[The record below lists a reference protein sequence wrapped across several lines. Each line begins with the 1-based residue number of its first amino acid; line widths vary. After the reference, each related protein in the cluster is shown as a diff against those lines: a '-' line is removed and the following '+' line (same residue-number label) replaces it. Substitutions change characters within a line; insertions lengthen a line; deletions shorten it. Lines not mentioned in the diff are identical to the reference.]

1 MTQRRAL
8 ILGATG
14 QDGAYLARH
23 LLTRG
28 YAVYGGTRDAEHPRT
43 ANLEYVG
50 VRADVT
56 LCNGVLDSVAAATR
70 LLEQVR
76 PDEIYNLAGQTS
88 VAESFQQPRDAYLS
102 FVLPITNLLESLRL
116 TELRARLF
124 NAGSGEC
131 FGNTLSPA
139 TEKTPFCPLSPY
151 AAAKVAAHHL
161 VSVYRQSFDIHACT
175 GFLYAHES
183 PLRPPHFVAR
193 KIVSAVR
200 RILAGDTAPLV
211 LGNLDVQRDWG
222 WAPDYVDAM
231 HRILQCDEAQDFIIA
246 TGESHSLREFVE
258 LAFHCVG
265 LDCSR
270 FLRTEATLRR
280 PTDIGLS
287 RADPRKAMQ
296 ILEWRAVTRFAELV
310 PRLVRDER
318 THSA

>member
-8 ILGATG
+8 ILGVTG
-14 QDGAYLARH
+14 QDGAYLAQH

-28 YAVYGGTRDAEHPRT
+28 YAVYGGTRDPEHPRT
-43 ANLEYVG
+43 ANLEYLG
-50 VRADVT
+50 VRADIT
-56 LCNGVLDSVAAATR
+56 ICNGVLDSVGAATQ
-70 LLEQVR
+70 LLEQVY

-102 FVLPITNLLESLRL
+102 FVLPTSHLLESLRL
-116 TELRARLF
+116 TQVGARLF

-131 FGNTLSPA
+131 FGNTLHPA
-139 TEKTPFCPLSPY
+139 TEQTPFSPLSPY

-161 VSVYRQSFDIHACT
+161 VSVYRCNFGIHACT
-175 GFLYAHES
+175 GFLYTHES
-183 PLRPPHFVAR
+183 PLRPPTFVAS
-193 KIVSAVR
+193 KIISAVR
-200 RILAGDTAPLV
+200 RISAGDTAPLV

-258 LAFHCVG
+258 LAFRCVG

-280 PTDIGLS
+280 PADIGLS
-287 RADPRKAMQ
+287 SGDPAKAMKLLQ
-296 ILEWRAVTRFAELV
+296 WRAVTCFAELI
-310 PRLVRDER
+310 PRLVRSER
-318 THSA
+318 TQSP